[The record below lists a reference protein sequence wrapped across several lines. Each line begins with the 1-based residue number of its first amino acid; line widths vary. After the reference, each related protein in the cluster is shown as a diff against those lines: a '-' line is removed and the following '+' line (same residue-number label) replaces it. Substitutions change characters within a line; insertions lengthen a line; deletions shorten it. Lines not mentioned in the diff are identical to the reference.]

1 MSKNKIGILAST
13 AGTDMQ
19 AVIDAIEDG
28 SLDAEITVVISNKPD
43 NYALTR
49 AKKHGLN
56 VIFINPKGKNREEYD
71 REVSKVL
78 EKNEVDLILFI
89 GYMRLT
95 SDWFVYKY
103 INKVMN
109 IHPSLL
115 PAYQGGINMNVHEDV
130 LERGCKITGASL
142 IFIDNGADTGPII
155 LQKAVN
161 VNNDET
167 PLTLKD
173 KVQEAEAEI
182 ILEGIK
188 LYFDGRLKVEDRR
201 VRILDQKK
209 SS

>member
-1 MSKNKIGILAST
+1 
-13 AGTDMQ
+13 
-19 AVIDAIEDG
+19 
-28 SLDAEITVVISNKPD
+28 
-43 NYALTR
+43 
-49 AKKHGLN
+49 
-56 VIFINPKGKNREEYD
+56 
-71 REVSKVL
+71 
-78 EKNEVDLILFI
+78 
-89 GYMRLT
+89 
-95 SDWFVYKY
+95 
-103 INKVMN
+103 
-109 IHPSLL
+109 
-115 PAYQGGINMNVHEDV
+115 MNVHEDV